1 MSALAGTVITLKV
14 RPGTSPVANFPATL
28 PALTSVPWTFV
39 TTVVNRA
46 GIFVTSST
54 FSYAAGGSA
63 VSVSNIN
70 QQAAGGSI
78 VAWSVTAQW
87 GAPSTSN
94 SITQQLTTVT
104 SLWA

>member
-1 MSALAGTVITLKV
+1 MSSLAGAVLTFKV
-14 RPGTSPVANFPATL
+14 RPGGGGIVNYPATL

-54 FSYAAGGSA
+54 FSYAAGGST

-70 QQAAGGSI
+70 QQAGGDGLA
-78 VAWSVTAQW
+78 AWSVTAQW
-87 GAPSTSN
+87 GEASTSN